1 MVRLSD
7 LHASEADHLR
17 ARAEAMPELECEQ
30 WLTPGPLDEATV
42 ALVTTCGMHRRDDP
56 PFRPGALDY
65 RLLPRGVDWG
75 DVVVSHIS
83 ANFDRSALA
92 DDPNVAMPLDRLE
105 ELAAA
110 GEIGGVSRW
119 HYSFM
124 GAQPQPQRLEETG
137 TEVGNLLAEDGVD
150 VALLVPI

>member
-17 ARAEAMPELECEQ
+17 ARAEAMPEIESGP
-30 WLTPGPLDEATV
+30 WLTPRPLAGSTV
-42 ALVTTCGMHRRDDP
+42 AIVSTCGMHRRDDP
-56 PFRPGALDY
+56 QFTPLAVDY

-75 DVVVSHIS
+75 DVVMSHIS
-83 ANFDRSALA
+83 ANFDRSGLA
-92 DDPNVAMPLDRLE
+92 DDPNVAMPIDRLE
-105 ELAAA
+105 DLAAS

-124 GAQPQPQRLEETG
+124 GAQPQPQNFEETG
-137 TEVGNLLAEDGVD
+137 TEVGRLLAEDGVD